1 MLSPANAAEVR
12 FLHSLLHPEGH
23 FKKPTLCKYRAWRCS
38 VMDCPGTYQRLLG
51 ATFNLRTHTHTL
63 VRILFQTDTYEL
75 ASRHGAAAGGQQG
88 TIDSVAPAST
98 CRVMVAEAVHDPVE
112 QWTRQESWRRLETL
126 MGSPNRAAKL
136 LKSVRGGPVL
146 QLFCTEAECRSG
158 SFREFC
164 HKSVQLRIIMRFTIC
179 PRDREPI
186 LEAPSSL
193 SRFLYHRVHSN

>member
-1 MLSPANAAEVR
+1 MANDFAVESVSRFSMLSPANAAEVR

-126 MGSPNRAAKL
+126 MGS
-136 LKSVRGGPVL
+136 
-146 QLFCTEAECRSG
+146 AESG
-158 SFREFC
+158 CQASQVCAR
-164 HKSVQLRIIMRFTIC
+164 R
-179 PRDREPI
+179 
-186 LEAPSSL
+186 SSL
-193 SRFLYHRVHSN
+193 ATVLHRSRVSKWIISGVLP